1 MKTALRI
8 LCSSVCS
15 SVLLSLPAYAQ
26 TAYTL
31 DFADNPPF
39 SLTENGREKGVAI
52 NIVGKLFERAKLSYK
67 FQNVPLARGMED
79 AKSKAYTCVFPVQ
92 RAQSNEAQY
101 AWVSPIFV
109 ANSGLFVNPDS
120 TVQFTTLSDAKK
132 LKIGTLR
139 GSGDA
144 EYLKG
149 FGFSVEEANTQ
160 DQNVKK
166 LLGKQIDAW
175 ATDVLSAKYFVEQ
188 VDAYKGKAPKEA
200 FTFRKSLGSLACNTS
215 VPKADVAKLQKTLD
229 DMIKD
234 GSLQKLTAA
243 SL

>member
-1 MKTALRI
+1 MKTALRV
-8 LCSSVCS
+8 LGSSL
-15 SVLLSLPAYAQ
+15 LLSLPAYAQ
-26 TAYTL
+26 QASYTL
-31 DFADNPPF
+31 YFADNPPF
-39 SLTENGREKGVAI
+39 TLAENGKEKGVAI
-52 NIVGKLFERAKLSYK
+52 DIVGKLFERAKLGYK
-67 FQNVPLARGMED
+67 FQSLPLARSMED
-79 AKSKAYTCVFPVQ
+79 AKSKPLTCVFPVQ
-92 RAQSNEAQY
+92 RAQRNEAEY

-109 ANSGLFVNPDS
+109 ANSGLFVNKDS
-120 TVQFTTLSDAKK
+120 TVALTTLSDAKK
-132 LKIGTLR
+132 LKIGALR

-188 VDAYKGKAPKEA
+188 VDAYKGQAPRA
-200 FTFRKSLGSLACNTS
+200 VYTFRKSLGSLACNTKM
-215 VPKADVAKLQKTLD
+215 PKADIAKLQKTVD

-234 GSLQKLTAA
+234 GSLQKLAA
-243 SL
+243 GS